1 MKRLV
6 LPSLILIAGFAL
18 GGCSDGVVE
27 PDADDSIQAAVK
39 HSGPPVRGNIGK
51 LYQQRLEVGRA
62 LVEVQASN
70 VAEVLPYYT
79 DDIEYHDPIIDIYGI
94 EQMTGFLY
102 QILGAGELVTIVED
116 ETLEGDI
123 YSATWVMSG
132 DLLGNPYEAR
142 GISTLKFRRNSSL
155 VYYQRDYYSE
165 GDIMATI
172 PGLDLAVSNFRAFY
186 RCAVDPTFVCPFP
199 GAPSGIQS
207 GLGIGAQDDSRAAL
221 GRDNRLRSP
230 EQLRRKQLEVGRQLV
245 ELDAGNWTEVLPYL
259 AGNYEY
265 HDPIVDIY
273 GPATMAEFLGRLF
286 AGSSDLFTTVES
298 ETLIDGIYMAT
309 WTMSGSFN
317 GAPFTAPGMSIVKF
331 VDGTVETVYSRDYY
345 TEGDVMLGVPELV
358 GAVVGFRTYYRC
370 AVDPTF
376 VCPF

>member
-1 MKRLV
+1 
-6 LPSLILIAGFAL
+6 
-18 GGCSDGVVE
+18 
-27 PDADDSIQAAVK
+27 
-39 HSGPPVRGNIGK
+39 
-51 LYQQRLEVGRA
+51 
-62 LVEVQASN
+62 
-70 VAEVLPYYT
+70 
-79 DDIEYHDPIIDIYGI
+79 
-94 EQMTGFLY
+94 MTGFVY
-102 QILGAGELVTIVED
+102 QILGAGGLVTIVED
-116 ETLEGDI
+116 ETLEGDV

-132 DLLGNPYEAR
+132 DFLGVPYEAR
-142 GISTLKFRRNSSL
+142 GISTLKFRRNSSM
-155 VYYQRDYYSE
+155 VYYQRDYYTE
-165 GDIMATI
+165 GDIMATV
-172 PGLDLAVSNFRAFY
+172 PGLDLAIANFRAYY
-186 RCAVDPTFVCPFP
+186 RCAVDPTFVCPFS
-199 GAPSGIQS
+199 GAPSGLRS
-207 GLGIGAQDDSRAAL
+207 GLRSEISDNSQALL

-245 ELDAGNWTEVLPYL
+245 ELDAENWPEVLPYL
-259 AGNYEY
+259 AANYEY

-286 AGSSDLFTTVES
+286 AGSSELYTVVED

-331 VDGTVETVYSRDYY
+331 ADGSVQSYYSRDYY

-376 VCPF
+376 VCPL